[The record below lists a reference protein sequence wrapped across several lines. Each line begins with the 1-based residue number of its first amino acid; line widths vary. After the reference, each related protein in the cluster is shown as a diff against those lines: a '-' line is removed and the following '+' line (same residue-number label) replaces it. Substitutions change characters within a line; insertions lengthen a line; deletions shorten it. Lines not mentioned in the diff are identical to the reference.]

1 MSTVNGDSSFFD
13 NLKRDIKK
21 EITMMKIEDHKIAQ
35 KNVIQKQEINFKRE
49 PIDELILPFECKKCI
64 YKSVDFANLKLH
76 DLAIHRNSKY
86 PCDNCEFHTNKKQ
99 SFIEHMQEMHST
111 NISF

>member
-1 MSTVNGDSSFFD
+1 
-13 NLKRDIKK
+13 
-21 EITMMKIEDHKIAQ
+21 MMKIEDHKIAQ

-86 PCDNCEFHTNKKQ
+86 PCDNCEYHTNKKQ
-99 SFIEHMQEMHST
+99 LFIEHMQEMHST